1 GDDGYLQRFPIY
13 SISTASAKISLAGKE
28 VSDEDYFARV
38 NGKDISWTQND
49 GVSVEQINKGDNF
62 RNAMREYSSL
72 KENTIIFVDP
82 SFATEFHRFQPYFSR
97 PSRVFDKDKGYN
109 KVFILAPKASRFH
122 IVLNKKVD
130 QKELANVAGKIEGQR
145 KDQIVVFS

>member
-1 GDDGYLQRFPIY
+1 
-13 SISTASAKISLAGKE
+13 
-28 VSDEDYFARV
+28 
-38 NGKDISWTQND
+38 
-49 GVSVEQINKGDNF
+49 
-62 RNAMREYSSL
+62 L

-145 KDQIVVFS
+145 KDQIVVFSGHYDHLGIIKPVKGDSIANGANDDASGTAAVIELAK